1 MDTNNQDS
9 LTESPR
15 CVADSSNETATATHQ
30 DPEGACGEETG
41 PSTEPEQ
48 GNERASGTDKEVGV
62 ANTRPSARPR
72 TSARPRPRT
81 DPVTLHHHYRV
92 YWENFKRPWDRAR
105 RRLRGEMRV

>member
-1 MDTNNQDS
+1 MTRS
-9 LTESPR
+9 SP
-15 CVADSSNETATATHQ
+15 SSIR
-30 DPEGACGEETG
+30 
-41 PSTEPEQ
+41 Q

-72 TSARPRPRT
+72 TSARPCPRT

-105 RRLRGEMRV
+105 RRLWDELRKKLG